1 MPSYYYVVTR
11 YDVMHAIAAYVF
23 NIVNHFDLIELFI
36 NKV

>member
-1 MPSYYYVVTR
+1 MWSYYYVVTR
-11 YDVMHAIAAYVF
+11 YDVIDYIVYVY